1 MKFFLIT
8 YHSSLFIAMIQ
19 FFKDVRIDWLANR
32 RIFIGISV
40 LLMLAGL
47 ASAIVRQAV
56 PGGTD
61 AFNLGVDFKGG
72 TVIAA
77 RFLQDRP
84 SDETIRSRF
93 AQQGVGDAIIQPT
106 DKPDVVLIKVPRQDV
121 VASTAPQPTATPQ
134 PQGQTTPGQPGQ
146 AVAPG
151 QEVSQAQVDPGVL
164 KVRKALDTFGAKDDA
179 YKIEST
185 DAVGEVAGKQLRIQA
200 ISVTLAALIGILLYI
215 GFRFEWTYGA
225 AAVIAVFHDVL
236 VTLGIFS
243 IMQWEISLTVIAA
256 LLTLVGFSVNDT
268 IVVFDR
274 IRENLR
280 LHRRDSLYKVTNDS
294 INQTLSRTVIT
305 SGLVFLS
312 VLAMVLF
319 GGEVLRGFSL
329 ALLIGIVFGTYS
341 SIAIASPIMVWWQQ
355 RVDASKSRLTPTAS
369 AGGGG
374 GGRATGQL
382 PRARK
387 AKAGGGGIVNQPQ
400 GAARS

>member
-1 MKFFLIT
+1 ML
-8 YHSSLFIAMIQ
+8 Q

-32 RIFIGISV
+32 RIFIAISI
-40 LLMLAGL
+40 LLMLVGL
-47 ASAIVRQAV
+47 VSAIVRQAV
-56 PGGTD
+56 PGGTE

-72 TVIAA
+72 TVITA
-77 RFLQDRP
+77 RFLKQPRP
-84 SDETIRSRF
+84 GDETIRAEF
-93 AQQGVGDAIIQPT
+93 AKRGVGDAIIQPT
-106 DKPDVVLIKVPRQDV
+106 DKPDIVLIKVPRQ
-121 VASTAPQPTATPQ
+121 AAAPATTQPEQAQ
-134 PQGQTTPGQPGQ
+134 PKPEQPVQGQPAPGQP
-146 AVAPG
+146 APG
-151 QEVSQAQVDPGVL
+151 QETQAQVDPGVL
-164 KVRKALDTFGAKDDA
+164 KVRQALDTFGAKDEA
-179 YKIEST
+179 YKIESIE
-185 DAVGEVAGKQLRIQA
+185 AVGEIAGKQLRTQA
-200 ISVTLAALIGILLYI
+200 IAVTLAALVGILMYI
-215 GFRFEWTYGA
+215 AFRFEWTYGA

-236 VTLGIFS
+236 VTLGFFS
-243 IMQWEISLTVIAA
+243 IFQWEISLTVIAA

-341 SIAIASPIMVWWQQ
+341 SVAIASPIMVWWQQ
-355 RVDASKSRLTPTAS
+355 RLDASKTRSTPVKETGTAAASRQARARRAA
-369 AGGGG
+369 AGGG
-374 GGRATGQL
+374 L
-382 PRARK
+382 K
-387 AKAGGGGIVNQPQ
+387 EPQ